1 MTLVAGIDSSTQSYK
16 VLVVDAAS
24 GTVVRDGR
32 AAHPDGTKTS
42 PRHWETALDEAVLMA
57 GGLEDVGG
65 LAVGAQPRR
74 ARVAASHLRH
84 AGPAPRP
91 RPLVIR

>member
-32 AAHPDGTKTS
+32 AAHPEGTKG
-42 PRHWETALDEAVLMA
+42 PGRWAVRP
-57 GGLEDVGG
+57 GSYRIDVGASAADPG
-65 LAVGAQPRR
+65 AVSVMVELP
-74 ARVAASHLRH
+74 
-84 AGPAPRP
+84 
-91 RPLVIR
+91 

>member
-32 AAHPDGTKTS
+32 AAHPDGTKTN
-42 PRHWETALDEAVLMA
+42 PRHRETRRGWDPA
-57 GGLEDVGG
+57 GGRYD
-65 LAVGAQPRR
+65 R
-74 ARVAASHLRH
+74 AATGST
-84 AGPAPRP
+84 
-91 RPLVIR
+91 